1 MWPCRR
7 THNLTPMRY
16 RWLGPAGLLVAVLGL
31 LGLGVVGPP
40 ASDGGIR
47 ISPGLPILAVGAAL
61 SWWRRGVVGTVFGL
75 VAAAVVSVASVGSGI
90 GPDLIGERG
99 LPVAVA
105 RWVQVVGLAVAAYG
119 LLRRL
124 LVARRSPAGDADER
138 PRRDR
143 TIVLQIAGLL
153 VLCGIGAELLAAYGD
168 STGDPG
174 GIAFALV
181 FFGALYGAPAL
192 LARDVV
198 RRLGWGWPSLLLVFA
213 ALGTAQAGLIDQSL
227 FSADYGGY
235 EGWEEN
241 REPTLIASMGFSG
254 YNAYSFIVGHVVFS
268 FAAPVAL
275 AEAWVPARAR
285 KPWLGPIGTG
295 LAVAAYAVAALLIV
309 SDPESQSGSPAQ
321 LLVTGAVVATL
332 LLFAVI
338 IGRNRRP
345 DGAGAAKR
353 RLSIWL
359 VLGVTLLLALV
370 PDMMPATWLGVAA
383 AALTMSALGALVL
396 LTSRKRAWTIRH
408 TAAVGAAFL
417 LERGLLAF
425 TYFPLIGNVGPG
437 PKYVHNVV
445 MLLAVLLAAWVALRG
460 RGSQQAE
467 DLISGPTS
475 T

>member
-1 MWPCRR
+1 
-7 THNLTPMRY
+7 MRCQ
-16 RWLGPAGLLVAVLGL
+16 RLGLAGLLVAVLAL
-31 LGLGVVGPP
+31 LVLGVVGPS

-47 ISPGLPILAVGAAL
+47 ISPGVPILVIGAAVTW
-61 SWWRRGVVGTVFGL
+61 WWRGAFGAVVGLLAVT
-75 VAAAVVSVASVGSGI
+75 VVSVASVGSGI

-105 RWVQVVGLAVAAYG
+105 RWVQVVGLAVAAYA
-119 LLRRL
+119 LVRRL
-124 LVARRSPAGDADER
+124 LAARRSTARDAEDR

-143 TIVLQIAGLL
+143 TIVLQIVGLL

-192 LARDVV
+192 LARDVA

-241 REPTLIASMGFSG
+241 REPTLIASMGLSG
-254 YNAYSFIVGHVVFS
+254 YNAYSFVVGHVVFS

-275 AEAWVPARAR
+275 AEAWAPTRAK
-285 KPWLGPIGTG
+285 KPWLGPVGTAFA
-295 LAVAAYAVAALLIV
+295 AVAYAVAALLIV
-309 SDPESQSGSPAQ
+309 TDPESRSGSRTQ
-321 LLVTGAVVATL
+321 LLVTGAVVAVLVL
-332 LLFAVI
+332 LAVVVA
-338 IGRNRRP
+338 RNRRP
-345 DGAGAAKR
+345 DGAGPAR
-353 RLSIWL
+353 RPLSIWW

-370 PDMMPATWLGVAA
+370 PDLMPATWLGVAA

-396 LTSRKRAWTIRH
+396 LASRKRAWTIRH

-425 TYFPLIGNVGPG
+425 TYFPLIGDVAPG
-437 PKYVHNVV
+437 PKYAHNVV
-445 MLLAVLLAAWVALRG
+445 MLLAVVLATWLALRP
-460 RGSQQAE
+460 RESPRQ
-467 DLISGPTS
+467 
-475 T
+475 